1 MNRNLNRRIH
11 PIAEADGLS
20 PKEHLIKNLVK
31 IDGVEFITKQDA
43 LKAVTMEHNDV
54 VDSFNRFLGDF
65 TLAQVGIEINTADG
79 NELSIKIKSK
89 K

>member
-1 MNRNLNRRIH
+1 MTK
-11 PIAEADGLS
+11 AE
-20 PKEHLIKNLVK
+20 EHVIKNLVK

-65 TLAQVGIEINTADG
+65 TLAQVGIEINTAEG

>member
-1 MNRNLNRRIH
+1 MTK
-11 PIAEADGLS
+11 AE
-20 PKEHLIKNLVK
+20 EHVIKNLVK
-31 IDGVEFITKQDA
+31 IDVVEFITKQDA

-54 VDSFNRFLGDF
+54 VDSFNRFLSDF

>member
-1 MNRNLNRRIH
+1 MTK
-11 PIAEADGLS
+11 AE
-20 PKEHLIKNLVK
+20 EHVIKNLVK

-54 VDSFNRFLGDF
+54 VDSFSRFLGDF
-65 TLAQVGIEINTADG
+65 TLSQVGLKINTAEG

-89 K
+89 R

>member
-1 MNRNLNRRIH
+1 MTK
-11 PIAEADGLS
+11 AE
-20 PKEHLIKNLVK
+20 EHVIKNLVK
-31 IDGVEFITKQDA
+31 IDGDEFITKQDA

-65 TLAQVGIEINTADG
+65 TLSQVGLKINTAEG

-89 K
+89 R